1 MAVVA
6 HCNNMAVVAIVN
18 SGSSREAEAM
28 HLRRC
33 LAFLEAKWA
42 IQLWA
47 EHVWGVDNEVA
58 DSLSRNRLD
67 QVFCWCPQMKQR
79 PEAVDKEV
87 LLVVVRERQAGRNP
101 DWIRLWRSSS
111 GRG

>member
-1 MAVVA
+1 
-6 HCNNMAVVAIVN
+6 
-18 SGSSREAEAM
+18 M

-33 LAFLEAKWA
+33 LEAKWA

-47 EHVWGVDNEVA
+47 EHVDNEVA

-67 QVFCWCPQMKQR
+67 QVFCWHPQMEQR

-87 LLVVVRERQAGRNP
+87 LQVVVRERQAGRNP

-111 GRG
+111 GRE